1 MTSLSVQFSRRH
13 SFLPVMA
20 AIMISAFCVGCSRD
34 DEPSHEEI
42 INAEFEAILELHDQ
56 DCSGVVSFEKVEEL
70 DYRVTCSSGEIY
82 RVHVSHEGHINV
94 APHTR

>member
-1 MTSLSVQFSRRH
+1 MTRRSVYCSHRVPLF
-13 SFLPVMA
+13 PMIA
-20 AIMISAFCVGCSRD
+20 AMMMCLCCFGCSRD

-56 DCSGVVSFEKVEEL
+56 ACNGVDSFEKIEDL
-70 DYRVTCSSGEIY
+70 DYRVTCINGEIY
-82 RVHVSHEGHINV
+82 RVHVSHEGHISV